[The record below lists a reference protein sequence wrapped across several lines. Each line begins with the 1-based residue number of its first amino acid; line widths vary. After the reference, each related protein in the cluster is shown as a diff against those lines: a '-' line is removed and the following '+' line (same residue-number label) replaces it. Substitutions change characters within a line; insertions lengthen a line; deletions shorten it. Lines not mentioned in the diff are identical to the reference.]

1 MNHTWRFK
9 DYVKI
14 LLEHG
19 ANTEVKDKYGQTVLF
34 QALYHKDTVEVLC
47 QNGAKIE
54 AKTDNGL
61 DDGRTPLIDAAVTGK
76 KDSVEVLLR

>member
-1 MNHTWRFK
+1 M
-9 DYVKI
+9 
-14 LLEHG
+14 
-19 ANTEVKDKYGQTVLF
+19 
-34 QALYHKDTVEVLC
+34 C

-61 DDGRTPLIDAAVTGK
+61 DDGRTPLIDGAVTGK